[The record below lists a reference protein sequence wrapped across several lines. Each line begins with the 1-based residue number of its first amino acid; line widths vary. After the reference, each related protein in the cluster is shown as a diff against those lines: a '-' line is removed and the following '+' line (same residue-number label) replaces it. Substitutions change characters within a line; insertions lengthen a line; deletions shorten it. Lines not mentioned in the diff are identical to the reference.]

1 MPSLKN
7 QLDLC
12 SHCGERVTRYAA
24 GCWLC
29 GTKLDPL
36 RWQRPPGL
44 VQRALARWRAI
55 TSGAAD

>member
-1 MPSLKN
+1 MSPLKN

-12 SHCGERVTRYAA
+12 SHCGEQVTQHAA

-36 RWQRPPGL
+36 RWQRPRGL

-55 TSGAAD
+55 TSGPD